1 MEEVIRG
8 NVPSR
13 AGFQC
18 LSARGGG
25 NHRSDIDRGTTD
37 EAGILDS
44 DSAAAPSLGERRF
57 GGEVLRSGV
66 RDDNAPYAIVAVPGR
81 RGMFLF
87 CFLFCFFSDTPSV
100 FGYAVGRGGFARPLD
115 SESAFYAIAG
125 TGVLGRDLAGDNACA
140 LSQGRS
146 RGLAFWLIDSVLGVY
161 ACEREGDWSLVF
173 ELALLVLVETT
184 ELSLSLHLMVCCE
197 CDSSKKPS
205 PQNMLRTSTLLH
217 PDKIRRQSHI
227 SPTTDEPK
235 HLGREQTNPRAIP
248 HHGTSTTPT
257 PGHHPSSTRNSNLT
271 SPRQTLPPPTTTKQP
286 KQTPLKMSPP
296 RPPAPLDIPPS
307 LAPSLTLIPPPDGP
321 PSTTTILLLLHGG
334 T

>member
-1 MEEVIRG
+1 ML
-8 NVPSR
+8 PTLSSR
-13 AGFQC
+13 
-18 LSARGGG
+18 
-25 NHRSDIDRGTTD
+25 
-37 EAGILDS
+37 
-44 DSAAAPSLGERRF
+44 SL
-57 GGEVLRSGV
+57 
-66 RDDNAPYAIVAVPGR
+66 AVGAC
-81 RGMFLF
+81 FFF

-197 CDSSKKPS
+197 CDSSKKPR

-217 PDKIRRQSHI
+217 PDKIHRQSHTR
-227 SPTTDEPK
+227 P
-235 HLGREQTNPRAIP
+235 QTNP
-248 HHGTSTTPT
+248 STWD
-257 PGHHPSSTRNSNLT
+257 GSKR
-271 SPRQTLPPPTTTKQP
+271 TLEQFPTTARPQP
-286 KQTPLKMSPP
+286 QLRVTIRHQPATQT
-296 RPPAPLDIPPS
+296 
-307 LAPSLTLIPPPDGP
+307 
-321 PSTTTILLLLHGG
+321 
-334 T
+334 